1 MFTKRLL
8 QICLFISL
16 GTASLFAQAGI
27 GGIAGVVRD
36 PSGSTIPEATVV
48 ISNESKGIR
57 RSAETTGAG
66 VFNAAALVPASG
78 YSVEVIKPGFSK
90 YQAKNITVEVG
101 GTVNLDIQLDLATA
115 TTSVNVEAAVPTV
128 EDSKAGIA
136 DLVNQQQIDN
146 LPINGRRA
154 DTFVLLTPGVVRDGT
169 FGLVSFHGISAGNA
183 FLTDGN
189 YTTDS
194 FYSENAGRTRI
205 STQISEDAVQEFQ
218 VISNGYSA
226 EFGRAMGGIIN
237 TVTRSGSNAYHGTA
251 YEFFRNRT
259 LDATDRYAT
268 FNPPEWRH
276 QAGGSLG
283 GPIKKDKLFFFS
295 NYELIK
301 RNFPGLNRI
310 TTSLIADPTGNVVSP
325 ANCVANAVTGPTAAQ
340 CALASAFIQK
350 QMNVLVART
359 VSSDIG
365 FTKIDY
371 RPGERNSLTFD
382 MNVMH
387 WVSPHGIQT
396 QSVLPTGAMLGNN
409 GNSTVETRYGNAD
422 WTFIV
427 SPKALNDFRFGWF
440 KDRLSDPGASD
451 LWPSTGPLYITVA
464 GATVGAA
471 QAYPRTYPS
480 EQRFQFSDSLSWT
493 AGAHS
498 LKFGVDIDR
507 TEDYLNQLFN
517 SAGGYSFSSLAN
529 FAKNFS
535 AGPGCSGKVN
545 GVTQTVGC
553 YTTFTQTF
561 GNPVQ
566 DLHTTNLNLYALDS
580 WKINAKLTLNYG
592 VRWERTFLPQPTIT
606 NPAFPQTAVIPQT
619 NRDVAPR
626 ISLSYGINDKTVIR
640 AGYGLFYAPYI
651 TDGLDTL
658 FLGNALYQTSI
669 SVSPTQAGAPL
680 FPNVVANAASV
691 PAGTVQ
697 VTFADKNFHNPYSS
711 QANLAIER
719 KLGWDTD
726 FTASYSYTRG
736 IGLVT
741 STDVNLTGPTTTATY
756 AIDNAAGVQVNSYTT
771 PVWTSASKINTAFS
785 HVYDVSNGGQSWYSG
800 LTLQLRK
807 RMGHGFMAQVA
818 YTYSHAIDDAQ
829 QSGASTTIAYSQ
841 SNTYN
846 GNFIQDKGNSAT
858 DQRHRFVVNWLWNPT
873 FTTST
878 SAFARYFVN
887 GWQLSSATTL
897 ASAFYGSGSVSVSSA
912 VTGISFLSTSTLN
925 GLGGWNRVPFL
936 PVNSQ
941 RIDGEEFVN
950 ARISRSIPITEKVRA
965 SLLFEAFNVFN
976 TTYST
981 SINST
986 AYTATNGVLKPV
998 ASFGTGNSAQ
1008 AFPDGTN
1015 ARRMQAGVRIEF

>member
-8 QICLFISL
+8 QLCLFLPL
-16 GTASLFAQAGI
+16 GAASLFAQAGI

-36 PSGSTIPEATVV
+36 PSGSTIPEANVL
-48 ISNESKGIR
+48 ILNESKGIR
-57 RSAETTGAG
+57 RSVETTSAG
-66 VFNAAALVPASG
+66 VFNAGSLVPASG
-78 YSVEVIKPGFSK
+78 YSVDIVKAGFAK

-115 TTSVNVEAAVPTV
+115 TTSVSIEAAVPTV
-128 EDSKAGIA
+128 EDSKAGIT
-136 DLVNQQQIDN
+136 DLIDQNQIDN

-169 FGLVSFHGISAGNA
+169 FGLVSFHGIAAGNA

-189 YTTDS
+189 YTTNS

-218 VISNGYSA
+218 VVSNGYSA

-237 TVTRSGSNAYHGTA
+237 TVTRSGSNDFHGTA

-276 QAGGSLG
+276 QAGASLG

-295 NYELIK
+295 NFELVK

-310 TTSLIADPTGNVVSP
+310 TTSLIADPTGSFVNK
-325 ANCVANAVTGPTAAQ
+325 ANCAVGAAGPTQAQ
-340 CALASAFIQK
+340 CDAAAAFIQK
-350 QMNVLVART
+350 QMNVSVPRT
-359 VSSDIG
+359 VNSDIG

-396 QSVLPTGAMLGNN
+396 QGVLPSGAMLGNN

-422 WTFIV
+422 WTFVI
-427 SPKALNDFRFGWF
+427 SPKGLNDFRFGWF

-451 LWPSTGPLYITVA
+451 LWPSTGPVYITVA

-480 EQRFQFSDSLSWT
+480 EQRFQFSDSVSWT
-493 AGAHS
+493 AGSHS
-498 LKFGVDIDR
+498 LKFGGDVDR
-507 TEDYLNQLFN
+507 TEDYLKQLFN
-517 SAGGYSFSSLAN
+517 QFGGFSYSSLAA
-529 FAKNFS
+529 FAKDFS
-535 AGPGCSGKVN
+535 PGIGCKSG
-545 GVTQTVGC
+545 GVTVGC
-553 YTTFTQTF
+553 YSTFTEQY

-566 DLHTTNLNLYALDS
+566 DLHTTMLNLYALDS
-580 WKINAKLTLNYG
+580 WKINSKLTLNYG
-592 VRWERTFLPQPTIT
+592 IRWERTFLPQPTVV
-606 NPAFPQTAVIPQT
+606 NPAYPETGIIPQT

-626 ISLSYGINDKTVIR
+626 ASLSYGINDKTVIR

-651 TDGLDTL
+651 TDGIDTL
-658 FLGNALYQTSI
+658 FLGNGIYQSSI
-669 SVSPTQAGAPL
+669 SVQPNQAGAPL
-680 FPNVVANAASV
+680 FPATVSAGAI
-691 PAGTVQ
+691 PAGTATI
-697 VTFADKNFHNPYSS
+697 TFADKNFRNPYSS
-711 QANLAIER
+711 QATFAVER
-719 KLGWDTD
+719 QIWAGLD
-726 FTASYSYTRG
+726 FTASYAYTRG
-736 IGLVT
+736 LALVT
-741 STDVNLTGPTTTATY
+741 STDVNLSGPSGYATY
-756 AIDNAAGVQVNSYTT
+756 TIDNLAGANVSAFTT
-771 PVWTSASKINTAFS
+771 PVWTAASKINSKFG

-800 LTLQLRK
+800 LSLQLRK
-807 RMGHGFMAQVA
+807 RMAHGFTAQVA
-818 YTYSHAIDDAQ
+818 YTYSHALDDAN
-829 QSGASTTIAYSQ
+829 QSGASGTITYSQ

-846 GNFIQDKGNSAT
+846 GNFALDKGTSGT
-858 DQRHRFVVNWLWNPT
+858 DQRHRFVVNWLWSPT
-873 FTTST
+873 FTSST

-887 GWQLSSATTL
+887 GWQLSSSTTL
-897 ASAFYGSGSVSVSSA
+897 ATPLYTYGTVSVSGNQGFGLLY
-912 VTGISFLSTSTLN
+912 TTTLN
-925 GLGGWNRVPFL
+925 GTGGWNRVPFL

-950 ARISRSIPITEKVRA
+950 ARISRAIPITERVKA
-965 SLLFEAFNVFN
+965 SLLFEGFNLFN

-981 SINST
+981 GINST
-986 AYTATNGVLKPV
+986 AYTASGGILKPV
-998 ASFGTGNSAQ
+998 ASFGTGNASQ

-1015 ARRMQAGVRIEF
+1015 ARRLQAGFRLEF